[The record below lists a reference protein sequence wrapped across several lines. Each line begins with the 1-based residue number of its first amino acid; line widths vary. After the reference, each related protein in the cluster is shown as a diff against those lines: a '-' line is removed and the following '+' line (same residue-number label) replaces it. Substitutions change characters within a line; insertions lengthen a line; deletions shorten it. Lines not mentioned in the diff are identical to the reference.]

1 MRITQQLAP
10 DHHRV
15 GTAARHDLLGL
26 PRSGAEDDLVDEVYR
41 EYESSVLQG
50 GEFDPVYALE
60 LKPDDPASLSA
71 FKTALTVAK
80 RSFELTGELYRTLE
94 VTTCLFP

>member
-1 MRITQQLAP
+1 MLHFLLEP
-10 DHHRV
+10 DALR
-15 GTAARHDLLGL
+15 GARPVLRGGGGSNAISL
-26 PRSGAEDDLVDEVYR
+26 PD
-41 EYESSVLQG
+41 ESSVLQG

-80 RSFELTGELYRTLE
+80 RSLELTDELYRTLE